1 MRSICRRSYLKFLE
15 STRFQNKC
23 NSSMPLSFSDF
34 NIVDMNIKIKQAAL
48 NLDYISDI
56 KVNDYIKS
64 VYNNLEYYSL
74 NSIRPEKINS
84 IKLSTKLFDAGIS
97 DLKQLF
103 KKISQFSNIEQAEI
117 SIESDIRFY
126 NNNNIRKLKELGVN
140 RLSILIYTFDN
151 ENRKLLGLR
160 GDGKSI
166 QKIIRNLIS
175 EGFRNINIQ
184 LMYDFN
190 GQKIETLQRD
200 MNIISNL
207 DISGFKL
214 IKSENGKN
222 SIENFAIV
230 TKLAREVC
238 YEYQSLDSM
247 VRACRD
253 KDIYNNCIKC
263 NQNILPLGHGT
274 LGCINKMRVENWS
287 NEKENKIVVRKIR
300 CNCMKDLCSIESDV
314 NKLNISLS
322 KYDNLEKIN
331 QLVKELINEEFL
343 VEVDE
348 ELSFTDKGIYWADKI
363 EEQFKEAILAYK

>member
-34 NIVDMNIKIKQAAL
+34 NIEDMNIKIKQAAL

-151 ENRKLLGLR
+151 ENRKLLGLK

-274 LGCINKMRVENWS
+274 LGCINKMRIENWS

-331 QLVKELINEEFL
+331 QLVKELINEDFL

-348 ELSFTDKGIYWADKI
+348 KLSFTDKGIYWADKI